1 MSDGQVLAER
11 YRLIEQLSRGG
22 MGSVWRA
29 EHIELGTPAA
39 VKLIDPTLAD
49 TEEALIRFRREAQA
63 AASLRSSN
71 IVQIF
76 DYGVAGGI
84 PYIAME
90 LLRGQSLARRL
101 ATNAPLSPLE
111 TAVILMQVGKAV
123 AWAHSMGVVH
133 RDLKPDNVFLAEDAG
148 ETVVKLLDFGIAK
161 TFSLGFAEP
170 PTTVAGA
177 IMGTP
182 YYMSPEQAVGDRTV
196 DYRSDIWSYG
206 VIAFECLT
214 GQRPFA
220 ADSVGGLV
228 LAICS
233 GKIPKPSDCAE
244 VPAGFDEWF
253 VCAANRDPAGRFP
266 SIRDA
271 AVELRRIC
279 AKDLDDDALG
289 LSASGNRLIT
299 HTNEIPANELST
311 STIANSNSSTA
322 VSTAGDLPISKRGS
336 TLQHKAPYFALGLI
350 VAVIVLVAALSTS
363 PKPAPD
369 EPAGSSP
376 SPAVDLGDT
385 RATARDHEAAAPAT
399 LDTQLAPPT
408 PSAPPALKVQPA
420 PLPRQE
426 PLANRTRS
434 PRTTAASPSIIGPM
448 SNPTGSQQ
456 VRSLVATPT
465 ASSTAPSAATLPAAK
480 ASGPDL
486 DRMVGF

>member
-29 EHIELGTPAA
+29 EHVELGTPAA

-63 AASLRSSN
+63 AASLRSTN

-84 PYIAME
+84 PFIAME

-101 ATNAPLSPLE
+101 ALAAPLSPLE

-161 TFSLGFAEP
+161 TFALGRSEP
-170 PTTVAGA
+170 QTTVTGA

-182 YYMSPEQAVGDRTV
+182 YYMSPEQAVGDRAV
-196 DYRSDIWSYG
+196 DFRSDIWSYAI
-206 VIAFECLT
+206 IAFECLT
-214 GQRPFA
+214 GQRPFNA
-220 ADSVGGLV
+220 ETVGGLV

-233 GKIPKPSDCAE
+233 GKMPKPTDTGE
-244 VPAGFDEWF
+244 VPLGFDEWF
-253 VCAANRDPAGRFP
+253 ARAANRDPNRRFP
-266 SIRDA
+266 SIREA
-271 AVELRRIC
+271 AVELRRVC
-279 AKDLDDDALG
+279 AGDLDDEALG
-289 LSASGNRLIT
+289 LSASGKRILSSG
-299 HTNEIPANELST
+299 NEPQSPALST

-322 VSTAGDLPISKRGS
+322 LSTAGVLS
-336 TLQHKAPYFALGLI
+336 TITRLDGNRSRALVLGLGLI
-350 VAVIVLVAALSTS
+350 AAAVTVTLVLRRTHEPEPSRSAPSEPSSVAYPSAPETS
-363 PKPAPD
+363 ADP
-369 EPAGSSP
+369 
-376 SPAVDLGDT
+376 
-385 RATARDHEAAAPAT
+385 AAAPAEEAAQLGQRAPVDTGKQEPAVEPPSPSASAAAVGPMGKPTRKTST
-399 LDTQLAPPT
+399 LSTRARELPSASSSSATGATTT
-408 PSAPPALKVQPA
+408 PS
-420 PLPRQE
+420 
-426 PLANRTRS
+426 
-434 PRTTAASPSIIGPM
+434 
-448 SNPTGSQQ
+448 
-456 VRSLVATPT
+456 
-465 ASSTAPSAATLPAAK
+465 AK

>member
-101 ATNAPLSPLE
+101 ATSGPLSPLE
-111 TAVILMQVGKAV
+111 TAVILTQVGKAV

-161 TFSLGFAEP
+161 MFSLGFAEP
-170 PTTVAGA
+170 PTTMAGA

-220 ADSVGGLV
+220 AESVGGLV

-233 GKIPKPSDCAE
+233 GKIPTPSEFGE
-244 VPAGFDEWF
+244 VPFGFDEWF
-253 VCAANRDPAGRFP
+253 VRAVNRDPSNRFA

-271 AVELRRIC
+271 AIELRRIC
-279 AKDLDDDALG
+279 ANDLDDDALG
-289 LSASGNRLIT
+289 LSSSGNRLIT
-299 HTNEIPANELST
+299 HSNEISVNELSI

-322 VSTAGDLPISKRGS
+322 VSTAGDLPTSKHGDTSPR
-336 TLQHKAPYFALGLI
+336 KAWYLAFGLI
-350 VAVIVLVAALSTS
+350 LAATAAVAALSTAQKS
-363 PKPAPD
+363 GPDQPA
-369 EPAGSSP
+369 ASGP
-376 SPAVDLGDT
+376 SPAVDLSPAQAVTRDG
-385 RATARDHEAAAPAT
+385 RATEQAALTSQATPPIQSAPT
-399 LDTQLAPPT
+399 TQQPPLSRSRSPHTRGSSSSILAPMRSPAANQHVRALVAV
-408 PSAPPALKVQPA
+408 PAASSSAPS
-420 PLPRQE
+420 
-426 PLANRTRS
+426 T
-434 PRTTAASPSIIGPM
+434 
-448 SNPTGSQQ
+448 
-456 VRSLVATPT
+456 VA
-465 ASSTAPSAATLPAAK
+465 APSASAAPSTK